1 MTPNFFADFML
12 LAWMPLCLVF
22 YRLFKP
28 VTAATI
34 SLIGTI
40 IVLPANYALHF
51 HGIPEIDRH
60 VSGAFGAILGFLLF
74 VPRSRLAPLRLG
86 WDTALLAV
94 LASSAFL
101 SAIMN
106 PDPLTYGDVTL
117 PALSATSSLGMVLVR
132 GLVVVTPFYLAS
144 RMIRSSK
151 DVLEVLRTTV
161 LFGIAYVP
169 LILWEARMSPQLHAT
184 VYGYFPHDF
193 VEHMRGGRF
202 RPVVFAGSGLECGL
216 FMASAMISAVGLHQA
231 KVRVLGMPT
240 ILPLIVLFVGVAA
253 CISLAPILY
262 ATTAPLLLLTA
273 SRSTQARVGFAIS
286 AIVLLYPLLRS
297 QDLFP
302 TSALVSASE
311 YVSGDRANSLKFR
324 FDNEDDLLAKASQR
338 PLFGWGGW
346 GRNKVYDPET
356 GEDLSIT
363 DGAWIIELGEFGL
376 TGFLSYFLLLVVPVV
391 LVLRRSRLLPAGP
404 PGALVMC
411 LALLLLVRIVDLV
424 PNGFTT
430 PYTFFLAGSL
440 MPFTRLRRA
449 ATVRGSAIAR
459 GAARVARNE
468 GSAAEVR
475 VLP

>member
-12 LAWMPLCLVF
+12 VAWIPLCLVF
-22 YRLFKP
+22 YRLFTP

-40 IVLPANYALHF
+40 IVLPSNYAVHF
-51 HGIPEIDRH
+51 QGIPEIDRH
-60 VSGAFGAILGFLLF
+60 VSGAVGAFAGYVLF
-74 VPRSRLAPLRLG
+74 VPRNRLSPLRLG
-86 WDTALLAV
+86 WDTVLLAV
-94 LASSAFL
+94 LASSSLF

-106 PDPLTYGDVTL
+106 PDALRYGDVTL
-117 PALSATSSLGMVLVR
+117 PALSAGGSIGLILVR
-132 GLVVVTPFYLAS
+132 GLEIVTPFYMAS
-144 RMIRSSK
+144 RLIRSSK
-151 DVLEVLRTTV
+151 DVLDVLRTTV
-161 LFGIAYVP
+161 VFGLAYVP

-193 VEHMRGGRF
+193 AEHIRAGMF

-231 KVRVLGMPT
+231 KVRVFGLPT
-240 ILPLIVLFVGVAA
+240 ILPLILLFVGVAA
-253 CISLAPILY
+253 CLSLAPLLY
-262 ATTAPLLLLTA
+262 ATTAPLLLLAT
-273 SRSTQARVGFAIS
+273 SRAMQARVGTAIA

-356 GEDLSIT
+356 GEDFSIT
-363 DGAWIIELGEFGL
+363 DGAWIIELGQYGL
-376 TGFLSYFLLLVVPVV
+376 TGFLSYFLLLLVPTF
-391 LVLRRSRLLPAGP
+391 LVLRRSDRLPTGP
-404 PGALVMC
+404 PRALVTC
-411 LALLLLVRIVDLV
+411 LVLVLLVRTVDLI

-430 PYTFFLAGSL
+430 PYTMFLAGSL
-440 MPFTRLRRA
+440 MPFTRLRRPA
-449 ATVRGSAIAR
+449 SVRGR
-459 GAARVARNE
+459 ARVA
-468 GSAAEVR
+468 SPAAPAAEVTA
-475 VLP
+475 LP